1 MGCNHV
7 FQGLAKGWPIKACSK
22 CGKTEREVE
31 LEQQVGA
38 LKAANKQNAKEAWD
52 AIGSDHDTADQA
64 LCEIFNR
71 CTAVHEATAQQG
83 GGE

>member
-1 MGCNHV
+1 MNYCKEHHEEWYDAEQPCDV
-7 FQGLAKGWPIKACSK
+7 CK
-22 CGKTEREVE
+22 
-31 LEQQVGA
+31 LEQQVEA

-71 CTAVHEATAQQG
+71 CTAVHEATAQQEG
-83 GGE
+83 NSEDTNNL